1 MMLGFGMLGMLVM
14 LLLWGGLIVL
24 SVWLVSLLFPRNS
37 RGTTSSANNDLSPR
51 QILDSRYAR
60 GELTRDQYE
69 LMKQDLT

>member
-1 MMLGFGMLGMLVM
+1 MLGMLVM

-37 RGTTSSANNDLSPR
+37 RGTKPPANNDLSPR